1 MAPKAHQTINKHF
14 AALTDPRH
22 GNALQHDLLSILLI
36 TICAVICGADG
47 WTEVELWGLSN
58 LEWLRTFLTLPNGI
72 PSHDTF
78 GRVFARL
85 DPQAFQRCFMRWVR
99 AISKLSRR
107 QVLAVDGKKVRRSH
121 DRTNGRAAIHMVSVW
136 AETNHLVLGQTK
148 VNDKSNEI
156 TAIPE
161 LLGWLE
167 LAGCLVTID
176 AMGCQTAIA
185 EQIVQQGGDYLLA
198 VKDNQPLLYQ
208 DIQDAFREGARPAR
222 SDPQATHSRAV
233 DKGHD
238 RLEIR
243 ECWALSDPA
252 LNAYLNARQPWAHL
266 RTVVRLRAERQMDG
280 RTSSEDRYYISSL
293 EQHASQILPLAR
305 GHWGIENRLH
315 WVLDIAFREDECRVR
330 KDHAAENFAVVRHM
344 ALNLLRNE
352 TSLKVGVKAKRMR
365 AGWDRNYLLKVLST

>member
-14 AALTDPRH
+14 ASLTDPRR
-22 GNALQHDLLSILLI
+22 GNALQHPLHTILFMA
-36 TICAVICGADG
+36 ICAVICGADS
-47 WTEVELWGLSN
+47 WTEVELWGQAN
-58 LEWLRTFLTLPNGI
+58 LDWLRTFLPLPNGI

-85 DPQAFQRCFMRWVR
+85 DPEAFRRCFMQWVR

-107 QVLAVDGKKVRRSH
+107 QVLAVDGKTVRRSH
-121 DRTNGRAAIHMVSVW
+121 DRTNGRDAIHMVSVW
-136 AETNHLVLGQTK
+136 AETNRLVLGQTK
-148 VNDKSNEI
+148 VDDKSNEI
-156 TAIPE
+156 SAIPE
-161 LLGWLE
+161 LLSWLE

-185 EQIVQQGGDYLLA
+185 EQIVRQGGDYLLA
-198 VKDNQPLLYQ
+198 LKDNQPRLYQ
-208 DIQDAFREGARPAR
+208 DVHDAFRHSARPTR
-222 SDPQATHSRAV
+222 GDPQPTYARTV

-252 LNAYLNARQPWAHL
+252 LNAYLTTRQSWPHL
-266 RTVVRLRAERQMDG
+266 RTLVRVRAERRADG
-280 RTSSEDRYYISSL
+280 TTSVEDRYYISSRETTARHL
-293 EQHASQILPLAR
+293 LQLVR

-344 ALNLLRNE
+344 ALNLLRQE
-352 TSLKVGVKAKRMR
+352 KSLSVGVKAKRMR
-365 AGWDRNYLLKVLST
+365 AAWDRHYLLNVLST